1 MSSNLLC
8 KATYPLLGNLSSGVK
23 EGVENVLG
31 SENFSARSAT
41 EASYWSNAVIYAGL
55 GVHLGMG
62 TDISGMGAVCGG
74 IAGAMIATLEGF
86 CREASYNHDIQTW
99 GLSETGGK
107 TASLVGKV
115 VSLPLDAIM
124 ILSEQ
129 LKSKKEGK

>member
-1 MSSNLLC
+1 MANELLC

-23 EGVENVLG
+23 EEVENFLG
-31 SENFSARSAT
+31 SENFSARNAT
-41 EASYWSNAVIYAGL
+41 EASYWTNAVIYAGL

-74 IAGAMIATLEGF
+74 LAGAMLATLEGF

-124 ILSEQ
+124 ILNE
-129 LKSKKEGK
+129 KIKENKRGK